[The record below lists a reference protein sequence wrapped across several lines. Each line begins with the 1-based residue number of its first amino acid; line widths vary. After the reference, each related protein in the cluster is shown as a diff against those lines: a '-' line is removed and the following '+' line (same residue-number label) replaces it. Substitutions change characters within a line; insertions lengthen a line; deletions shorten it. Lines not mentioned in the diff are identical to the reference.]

1 MAKRVHAIHELVG
14 DTPVVRLNRIAPPG
28 AATLWAKLEYFSPG
42 ASVKDRIALGMIEA
56 AERSGELTPGR
67 STIVEGTSGNTGIG
81 LALIAASK
89 GYRVVLAMPESM
101 TVERRNTLRALG
113 AELVLTPASQGMA
126 GAVAKAREL
135 AASDPDFWEA
145 RQFDNPA
152 NPQIHRLTTGPE
164 ILRQVPEV
172 DAFVAGVGTGGTV
185 TGAGQLLKEARP
197 GIKVIAVEPIDSP
210 ILTGGKPGP
219 HKIQGIGANFVPGV
233 LDRRVYDSVVD
244 VSYPDALATSRRLAR
259 EEGIYSGV
267 SAGAIA
273 WAALQVAIELGA
285 GKHVVFMVPDFGERY
300 GTHELWAAVEEPA
313 LSAS

>member
-1 MAKRVHAIHELVG
+1 MPRRVNSIHQLVG
-14 DTPVVRLNRIAPPG
+14 DTPVVRLNRVPPPG
-28 AATLWAKLEYFSPG
+28 AATVWAKLEYFSPG
-42 ASVKDRIALGMIEA
+42 ASVKDRIALSMIEQ
-56 AERSGELTPGR
+56 AEREGLLTPGV

-89 GYRVVLAMPESM
+89 GYRIVLAMPESA

-135 AASDPDFWEA
+135 AQHNGWWEA

-152 NPQIHRLTTGPE
+152 NPQVHRLTTAPE

-185 TGAGQLLKEARP
+185 TGAGQVLKAAKP
-197 GIKVIAVEPIDSP
+197 GVRIYAVEPVDSP
-210 ILTGGKPGP
+210 LLNGGKPGP
-219 HKIQGIGANFVPGV
+219 HKIQGIGANFVPEV
-233 LDRRVYDSVVD
+233 LDRKVYDGVFD
-244 VSYPDALATSRRLAR
+244 VAYVDALETSRRLAR
-259 EEGIYSGV
+259 EEGIFSGV

-273 WAALQVAIELGA
+273 WAALQVAIQLGE
-285 GKHVVFMVPDFGERY
+285 GKHVVFIVPDFGERY
-300 GTHELWAAVEEPA
+300 GTHELWANIEAPQLA
-313 LSAS
+313 HA

>member
-1 MAKRVHAIHELVG
+1 MPRRVDSVHQLVG
-14 DTPVVRLNRIAPPG
+14 DTPVVRLNRVPPPG

-42 ASVKDRIALGMIEA
+42 ASVKDRIALSMIEQ
-56 AERSGELTPGR
+56 AEREGALTPGQ

-89 GYRVVLAMPESM
+89 GYRVVLAMPESA

-113 AELVLTPASQGMA
+113 AELVLTPAAQGMA

-135 AASDPDFWEA
+135 AQQNGWWEA

-152 NPQIHRLTTGPE
+152 NPLVHRLTTGPE
-164 ILRQVPEV
+164 ILRQVPEI

-185 TGAGQLLKEARP
+185 TGAGQVLKAAKPQVR
-197 GIKVIAVEPIDSP
+197 VYAVEPLDSP
-210 ILTGGKPGP
+210 LLSGGKAGP

-233 LDRRVYDSVVD
+233 LDRQVYDGVLD
-244 VSYPDALATSRRLAR
+244 VTYENALETSRRLAR
-259 EEGIYSGV
+259 EEGIFSGV

-273 WAALQVAIELGA
+273 WAALQIAIELGA
-285 GKHVVFMVPDFGERY
+285 GKHVVFIVPDFGERY
-300 GTHELWAAVEEPA
+300 GTHELWARVDEPA
-313 LSAS
+313 LANV

>member
-1 MAKRVHAIHELVG
+1 MPRRVDSIHQLVG
-14 DTPVVRLNRIAPPG
+14 DTPVVRLNRVPPPG
-28 AATLWAKLEYFSPG
+28 SATVWAKLEYFSPG
-42 ASVKDRIALGMIEA
+42 ASVKDRIALGMIEQ
-56 AERSGELTPGR
+56 AERDGTLVPSQ

-101 TVERRNTLRALG
+101 TIERRNTLRALG

-135 AASDPDFWEA
+135 AQQNGWWEA

-164 ILRQVPEV
+164 ILRQVPEI

-185 TGAGQLLKEARP
+185 TGAGQV
-197 GIKVIAVEPIDSP
+197 IKTAKPSVRVYAVEPVDSP
-210 ILTGGKPGP
+210 LLSGGKAGP
-219 HKIQGIGANFVPGV
+219 HKIQGIGANFVPEV
-233 LDRRVYDSVVD
+233 LDREVYDGVFD
-244 VSYPDALATSRRLAR
+244 VSYADALETSRRLAR
-259 EEGIYSGV
+259 QEGIFSGV

-273 WAALQVAIELGA
+273 WAALQVAIKLGE
-285 GKHVVFMVPDFGERY
+285 GKHVVFIVPDFGERY
-300 GTHELWAAVEEPA
+300 GTHELWAKVEEPQLA
-313 LSAS
+313 QV

>member
-1 MAKRVHAIHELVG
+1 MADRVNAIHELVG

-56 AERSGELTPGR
+56 AERAGELTPGR

-113 AELVLTPASQGMA
+113 AELVLTPASQGMS

-135 AASDPDFWEA
+135 AASNPDFWEA

-185 TGAGQLLKEARP
+185 TGAGQVLKEARP
-197 GIKVIAVEPIDSP
+197 SIKVIAVEPIDSP
-210 ILTGGKPGP
+210 ILNGGKPGP

-233 LDRRVYDSVVD
+233 LDRQVYDSVVD
-244 VSYPDALATSRRLAR
+244 VSYADALATSRRLAR
-259 EEGIYSGV
+259 EEGIFSGV

-300 GTHELWAAVEEPA
+300 GTHELWAAIEEPA
-313 LSAS
+313 LTAS

>member
-1 MAKRVHAIHELVG
+1 MPRRVDSIHQLVG
-14 DTPVVRLNRIAPPG
+14 DTPVVRLNRVPPPG
-28 AATLWAKLEYFSPG
+28 AATVWAKLEYFSPG
-42 ASVKDRIALGMIEA
+42 ASVKDRIALGMIEQ
-56 AERSGELTPGR
+56 AERDGVLVPGQ

-101 TVERRNTLRALG
+101 TVERRSTLRALG

-135 AASDPDFWEA
+135 AQQNGWWEA

-164 ILRQVPEV
+164 ILRQVPEI

-185 TGAGQLLKEARP
+185 TGAGQVLKAAKP
-197 GIKVIAVEPIDSP
+197 GVRVYAVEPVDSP
-210 ILTGGKPGP
+210 LLNGGKPGP
-219 HKIQGIGANFVPGV
+219 HKIQGIGANFVPDV
-233 LDRRVYDSVVD
+233 LDRKVYDGVYD
-244 VSYPDALATSRRLAR
+244 VAYADALETSRRLAR
-259 EEGIYSGV
+259 EEGIFSGV

-273 WAALQVAIELGA
+273 WAALQVAIKLGA
-285 GKHVVFMVPDFGERY
+285 GKHVVFIVPDFGERY
-300 GTHELWAAVEEPA
+300 GTHELWASVQAPQLA
-313 LSAS
+313 HA

>member
-1 MAKRVHAIHELVG
+1 MPKRVHAIHELVG
-14 DTPVVRLNRIAPPG
+14 DTPVVRLNRLAPPG

-56 AERSGELTPGR
+56 AERSGELTPGH

-135 AASDPDFWEA
+135 AASNPDYWEA

-185 TGAGQLLKEARP
+185 TGAGQVLKEARP
-197 GIKVIAVEPIDSP
+197 DIRVIAVEPIDSP
-210 ILTGGKPGP
+210 ILSGGKPGP

-233 LDRRVYDSVVD
+233 LDRQVYDSVVD
-244 VSYPDALATSRRLAR
+244 VSYADALATSRRLAR

-300 GTHELWAAVEEPA
+300 GTHELWAAIEEPA

>member
-1 MAKRVHAIHELVG
+1 MPRRVDSIHQLVG
-14 DTPVVRLNRIAPPG
+14 DTPVVRLNRVPPPG
-28 AATLWAKLEYFSPG
+28 AATVWAKLEYFSPG
-42 ASVKDRIALGMIEA
+42 ASVKDRIALGMIEQ
-56 AERSGELTPGR
+56 AERDGVLVPGQ

-135 AASDPDFWEA
+135 AQTNGWFEA

-164 ILRQVPEV
+164 ILRQVPEI

-185 TGAGQLLKEARP
+185 TGAGQVLKAAKP
-197 GIKVIAVEPIDSP
+197 GVRVYAVEPVDSP
-210 ILTGGKPGP
+210 LLNGGQPGP
-219 HKIQGIGANFVPGV
+219 HKIQGIGANFVPDV
-233 LDRRVYDSVVD
+233 LDRKVYDGVYD
-244 VSYPDALATSRRLAR
+244 VAYADALETSRRLAR
-259 EEGIYSGV
+259 EEGIFSGV

-273 WAALQVAIELGA
+273 WAAVQVAIRLGE
-285 GKHVVFMVPDFGERY
+285 GKHVVFIVPDFGERY
-300 GTHELWAAVEEPA
+300 GTHELWASVQAPQLA
-313 LSAS
+313 HA

>member
-1 MAKRVHAIHELVG
+1 MPRRVDSIHQLVG
-14 DTPVVRLNRIAPPG
+14 DTPVVRLNRVPPPG
-28 AATLWAKLEYFSPG
+28 SATVWAKLEYFSPG
-42 ASVKDRIALGMIEA
+42 ASVKDRIALGMIEQ
-56 AERSGELTPGR
+56 AERDGTLVPGQ

-101 TVERRNTLRALG
+101 TIERRNTLRALG

-135 AASDPDFWEA
+135 AQQNGWWEA

-164 ILRQVPEV
+164 ILRQVPEI

-185 TGAGQLLKEARP
+185 TGAGQV
-197 GIKVIAVEPIDSP
+197 IKTAKPSVRVYAVEPVDSP
-210 ILTGGKPGP
+210 LLSGGKAGP
-219 HKIQGIGANFVPGV
+219 HKIQGIGANFVPEV
-233 LDRRVYDSVVD
+233 LDRQAYDGVFD
-244 VSYPDALATSRRLAR
+244 VSYADALATSRRLAR
-259 EEGIYSGV
+259 EEGIFSGV

-273 WAALQVAIELGA
+273 WAALQVAIKLGE
-285 GKHVVFMVPDFGERY
+285 GRHVVFIVPDFGERY
-300 GTHELWAAVEEPA
+300 GTHELWAKVEEPQLA
-313 LSAS
+313 QV

>member
-1 MAKRVHAIHELVG
+1 MADRVNAIHELVG

-56 AERSGELTPGR
+56 AERAGELTPGR

-113 AELVLTPASQGMA
+113 AELVLTPASQGMS

-135 AASDPDFWEA
+135 AASKPDFWEA

-185 TGAGQLLKEARP
+185 TGAGQVLKEARP
-197 GIKVIAVEPIDSP
+197 SIKVIAVEPIDSP
-210 ILTGGKPGP
+210 ILNGGKPGP

-233 LDRRVYDSVVD
+233 LDRQVYDSVVD
-244 VSYPDALATSRRLAR
+244 VSYADALATSRRLAR
-259 EEGIYSGV
+259 EEGIFSGV

-300 GTHELWAAVEEPA
+300 GTHELWAAIEEPA
-313 LSAS
+313 LTAS

>member
-1 MAKRVHAIHELVG
+1 MPSKAEAIHELVG
-14 DTPVVRLNRIAPPG
+14 NTPVVRLNRVPPQG

-42 ASVKDRIALGMIEA
+42 ASVKDRIALGMIEQ
-56 AERSGELTPGR
+56 AERDGALVPGQ

-101 TVERRNTLRALG
+101 TIERRNTLRALG
-113 AELVLTPASQGMA
+113 AELVLTPAAQGMA
-126 GAVAKAREL
+126 GAVAKAHEL
-135 AASDPDFWEA
+135 AELNGWWEA

-185 TGAGQLLKEARP
+185 TGAGQVLKAAKPDVR
-197 GIKVIAVEPIDSP
+197 VYAVEPVDSP
-210 ILTGGKPGP
+210 LLSGGKPGP
-219 HKIQGIGANFVPGV
+219 HKIQGIGANFVPEV
-233 LDRRVYDSVVD
+233 LDREVYDGVFD
-244 VSYPDALATSRRLAR
+244 VGYADALATSRRLAR
-259 EEGIYSGV
+259 EEGIFSGV

-273 WAALQVAIELGA
+273 WAALQVAIELGE
-285 GKHVVFMVPDFGERY
+285 GRHVVFIVPDFGDRY
-300 GTHELWAAVEEPA
+300 GTHELWANVEEHHLA
-313 LSAS
+313 QV